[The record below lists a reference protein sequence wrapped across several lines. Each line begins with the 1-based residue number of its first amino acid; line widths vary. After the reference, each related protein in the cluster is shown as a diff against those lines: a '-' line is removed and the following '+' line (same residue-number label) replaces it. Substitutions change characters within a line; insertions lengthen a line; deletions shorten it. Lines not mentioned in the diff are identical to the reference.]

1 MERGLTHLLELLLI
15 LHFSDLDLTSDYIVS
30 VCDNDLLRVLLLLLL
45 LLIAYILLAHFEVL
59 KGHG

>member
-1 MERGLTHLLELLLI
+1 MCGVSGERTSERGLTHLLELLLI

-30 VCDNDLLRVLLLLLL
+30 VCDNDLL
-45 LLIAYILLAHFEVL
+45 